1 MVAHGKDCGP
11 MDSMSVP
18 EPLEH
23 SVVGV
28 SLAVGDSSVDRV
40 AVPTPIE
47 HSGVSEPADLL
58 SAMPVRA
65 FGS

>member
-1 MVAHGKDCGP
+1 

-28 SLAVGDSSVDRV
+28 SLEVGDSSVDRV
-40 AVPTPIE
+40 AVPNPIE
-47 HSGVSEPADLL
+47 HSV
-58 SAMPVRA
+58 
-65 FGS
+65 